1 MEKRRVQQS
10 VRITLTLTL
19 GLTAGCAE
27 LSYKQIRLGATPGEY
42 ERLLPAASTRRTPLG
57 LCHLATTMDGRTE
70 TVVLLWT
77 NDRRVAGK
85 IYTRH
90 FLRDWGWM
98 RQSGF
103 LLQGQIDP
111 ELYDVAETGPF
122 DTLRALAAEL
132 ADYRG
137 ESLAIDA
144 HAWVV
149 AGLTRLM
156 QRWPGVSEPAVLSDR
171 TSDLYEQVA
180 GGGQSHV
187 WIDRDGI
194 YHFEYR
200 QGQNP

>member
-27 LSYKQIRLGATPGEY
+27 LSYKQIRLGATPGE
-42 ERLLPAASTRRTPLG
+42 
-57 LCHLATTMDGRTE
+57 
-70 TVVLLWT
+70 LLWT